1 MKKVVISGYH
11 GYNNSGDEAILVAMI
26 KNIKKMYKDIDI
38 IALSYIPEQT
48 KEMYNIDTIY
58 RFDYKA
64 IKKALKTSDL
74 LISGGGSLIQD
85 LTSSR
90 SLLYYLAIILMA
102 KFYKKDVMLY
112 GNGIGPVNKRANRY
126 LVKKIINKV
135 NLITLRE
142 SSSKLVLDKLGV
154 NKPDIYI
161 AADPVFTLESIDEK
175 EAQKILVKECIPIDK
190 PLVGIS
196 IRNWKHEENYVEK
209 IARLSDKLI
218 EKGNN
223 VLFIPMQFPKD
234 VDISNTIL
242 SKMNNK
248 GYVLKANYQSFEIL
262 GVVNYLSIVIS
273 MRLHMLIYAAIKNK
287 PMIGIIYDPKVKAY
301 LQEID
306 MPALEN
312 IDDLDVNSILDIFD
326 DINLNYKK
334 YEEKIAIKTK
344 MLKEKASLNNKYLEE
359 LLIKK

>member
-26 KNIKKMYKDIDI
+26 KNIKRLYKDIDI
-38 IALSYIPEQT
+38 IALSYIPEKT

-64 IKKALKTSDL
+64 IRNALKESDV

-90 SLLYYLAIILMA
+90 SLLYYLAIILTA

-112 GNGIGPVNKRANRY
+112 GNGIGPVNKRVNRY
-126 LVKKIINKV
+126 LVKKVINKV

-161 AADPVFTLESIDEK
+161 AADPVFTLESIGEK
-175 EAQKILVKECIPIDK
+175 EAEKILEKECIPMDK
-190 PLVGIS
+190 PLIGIC

-209 IARLSDKLI
+209 ISELCDQLI

-223 VLFIPMQFPKD
+223 VLFIPMQYPND

-248 GYVLKANYQSFEIL
+248 GYALKENYQSFEIL
-262 GVVNYLSIVIS
+262 GVVNFLSIVIS
-273 MRLHMLIYAAIKNK
+273 MRLHMLIYAAIQNK

-301 LQEID
+301 LEEID

-312 IDDLDVNSILDIFD
+312 IDDLDVNSIVDIFD
-326 DINLNYKK
+326 DINLNYKT
-334 YEEKIAIKTK
+334 YEEKIATKTK
-344 MLKEKASLNNKYLEE
+344 MLKEKAGLNDKYLEK

>member
-26 KNIKKMYKDIDI
+26 KNIKKLYKDIDI
-38 IALSYIPEQT
+38 IALSYIPEKT

-64 IKKALKTSDL
+64 IRKALKESDI

-90 SLLYYLAIILMA
+90 SLLYYLAIILTA

-112 GNGIGPVNKRANRY
+112 GNGIGPVNKRVNRY
-126 LVKKIINKV
+126 LVKKVINKV

-175 EAQKILVKECIPIDK
+175 EAEKILEKECIPMDK
-190 PLVGIS
+190 PLIGIC

-209 IARLSDKLI
+209 ISELCDQLI

-223 VLFIPMQFPKD
+223 VLFIPMQYPND

-248 GYVLKANYQSFEIL
+248 GYALKENYQSFEIL
-262 GVVNYLSIVIS
+262 GVVNFLSIVIS

-287 PMIGIIYDPKVKAY
+287 PMIGIIYDPKIKAY
-301 LQEID
+301 LEEID

-312 IDDLDVNSILDIFD
+312 IDDLDVNNIVEIFD
-326 DINLNYKK
+326 DINLNYKT
-334 YEEKIAIKTK
+334 YEDKIAIKTK
-344 MLKEKASLNNKYLEE
+344 LLKEKAGLNDTCLEK